1 MNNRSCPIRPPL
13 QLEIISESILSFT
26 AVPTPHPPSPTG
38 TFQDLSFPSSPSV
51 PSTDEI
57 IIADEIGGMLVAS
70 AMAGTKFISSKVPI
84 NRDYILF
91 TFISNCFFFFR

>member
-26 AVPTPHPPSPTG
+26 AVPTHNHQLVHFRTC
-38 TFQDLSFPSSPSV
+38 LSHLHV

-70 AMAGTKFISSKVPI
+70 AMAGTKFISQVK
-84 NRDYILF
+84 
-91 TFISNCFFFFR
+91 CQ